1 MIEFIRKSGQKDII
15 LFVHGFTGGKETWKH
30 PTAGYFYD
38 QLANNQ
44 YVHENFDVAQFE
56 YYTKLLDLFPAINSI
71 RQTIT
76 SLFKSI
82 LPKSEKNIS
91 VEEISN
97 LLRSRIRFD
106 LSEYH
111 NIIVIA
117 HSMGG
122 LITKSCIL
130 RDLSEGK
137 ISKIRLFISL
147 AVPHLGADLA
157 TYGKLLSN
165 NRQIADL
172 APLSELCPQLNDEWV
187 KQPVKPDV
195 KYFRGAYDSI
205 VSKNSA
211 VATDSIEQDI
221 IDCDE
226 NHESIC
232 KPSPGGLVLS
242 ATIKFLV
249 DFKSA
254 STPFEVQKI
263 ADPDQYKDEIFVLK
277 LMLADVHDASIRNS
291 KEFFLNAEYVR
302 KLLSSAVDQ
311 EKLKNLYGRIRTL
324 YQNSYEAH
332 VGESKGTSTTLVA
345 DIHGRIIREDAA
357 FLKVAFPM
365 LQALHKMGML
375 HQLAND
381 LGNDVWWSEERS
393 HAALTKIREKT
404 GNIEKSKAI

>member
-1 MIEFIRKSGQKDII
+1 MIEFIKRSGHKDII

-38 QLANNQ
+38 QLIDTQ
-44 YVHENFDVAQFE
+44 YVRDNFDVAQFE
-56 YYTKLLDLFPAINSI
+56 YYTKLLDLFPAINSA
-71 RQTIT
+71 RQKIT
-76 SLFKSI
+76 SLFKSV

-91 VEEISN
+91 IAEISS

-106 LSEYH
+106 LSEYQ

-122 LITKSCIL
+122 LVTKSCIL
-130 RDLSEGK
+130 RDLTEGR
-137 ISKIRLFISL
+137 INKIRLFISL

-157 TYGKLLSN
+157 TYGRLLSN

-172 APLSELCPQLNDEWV
+172 APLGELCPQLNDEWV
-187 KQPVKPDV
+187 KQPVKPEV

-211 VATDSIEQDI
+211 VATDSIAQDI

-232 KPSPGGLVLS
+232 KPDLGGLVIA
-242 ATIKFLV
+242 ATIKFLK
-249 DFKSA
+249 DFKSTNA
-254 STPFEVQKI
+254 PLEVQKI
-263 ADPDQYKDEIFVLK
+263 TDPNQYRDEIFVLK
-277 LMLADVHDASIRNS
+277 LMLADVHDASIRHS

-302 KLLSSAVDQ
+302 KLLSSAADQ
-311 EKLKNLYGRIRTL
+311 EKLKDLYGRIRTL

-332 VGESKGTSTTLVA
+332 VGEGKKTSTTLVA
-345 DIHGRIIREDAA
+345 DIHGRILQEDAA
-357 FLKVAFPM
+357 FLKIAFPM

-381 LGNDVWWSEERS
+381 LGNDIWWSEERS
-393 HAALTKIREKT
+393 HAALTKIREKA
-404 GNIEKSKAI
+404 GSI

>member
-1 MIEFIRKSGQKDII
+1 MIEFIKKSGHKDII

-38 QLANNQ
+38 QLIDTQ
-44 YVHENFDVAQFE
+44 YVRDNFDVAQFE
-56 YYTKLLDLFPAINSI
+56 YYTKLLDLFPAIDSV
-71 RQTIT
+71 RQKIT
-76 SLFKSI
+76 SLFKSV

-91 VEEISN
+91 IEEISS

-106 LSEYH
+106 LSEYQ

-122 LITKSCIL
+122 LVTKSCIL
-130 RDLSEGK
+130 RDLAEGK
-137 ISKIRLFISL
+137 VNKIRLFISL

-157 TYGKLLSN
+157 TYGSLLSN

-172 APLSELCPQLNDEWV
+172 APLGELCPQLNDEWV
-187 KQPVKPDV
+187 KQPVKPEV

-211 VATDSIEQDI
+211 VATDSIAQDI

-232 KPSPGGLVLS
+232 KPALGGLVIA
-242 ATIKFLV
+242 ATIKFLK
-249 DFKSA
+249 DFKSTN
-254 STPFEVQKI
+254 TPFEVQKI
-263 ADPDQYKDEIFVLK
+263 TDPNQYRDEIFVLK
-277 LMLADVHDASIRNS
+277 LMLADVHDASIRHS

-302 KLLSSAVDQ
+302 KLLSSAADQ
-311 EKLKNLYGRIRTL
+311 EKLKDLYGRIRTL
-324 YQNSYEAH
+324 YQNSYESH
-332 VGESKGTSTTLVA
+332 VGEGKKTSTTLVA
-345 DIHGRIIREDAA
+345 DIHGRILQEDAA

-381 LGNDVWWSEERS
+381 LGNDIWWSEERS
-393 HAALTKIREKT
+393 HIALTKIREKA
-404 GNIEKSKAI
+404 GNVGSAETT

>member
-1 MIEFIRKSGQKDII
+1 MIEFIKKSGHKDII

-38 QLANNQ
+38 QLIDIQ
-44 YVHENFDVAQFE
+44 YVRDNFDVAQFE
-56 YYTKLLDLFPAINSI
+56 YYTKLLDLFPAINSA
-71 RQTIT
+71 RQKIT
-76 SLFKSI
+76 SLFKSV

-91 VEEISN
+91 IEEISS

-106 LSEYH
+106 LSEYQ

-122 LITKSCIL
+122 LVTKSCIL
-130 RDLSEGK
+130 RDLAEGR
-137 ISKIRLFISL
+137 INKIRLFVSL

-157 TYGKLLSN
+157 TYGRLLSN

-172 APLSELCPQLNDEWV
+172 APLGELCPQLNDEWV
-187 KQPVKPDV
+187 KQPVRPEV

-211 VATDSIEQDI
+211 VATDSIAQDI

-232 KPSPGGLVLS
+232 KPALGGLVIA
-242 ATIKFLV
+242 ATIKFLK
-249 DFKSA
+249 DFKSNN
-254 STPFEVQKI
+254 TPFEVKKI
-263 ADPDQYKDEIFVLK
+263 TDPNQYRDEIFVLK
-277 LMLADVHDASIRNS
+277 LMLADVHDASIRHS

-302 KLLSSAVDQ
+302 KLLSSAADQ
-311 EKLKNLYGRIRTL
+311 EKLKDLYGRIRTL
-324 YQNSYEAH
+324 YQYSYEAH
-332 VGESKGTSTTLVA
+332 VGKGEKTSTTLVA
-345 DIHGRIIREDAA
+345 DIHGRILQEDAA

-381 LGNDVWWSEERS
+381 LGNDIWWSEERS
-393 HAALTKIREKT
+393 HAALKKIRKNAGSIGSAET
-404 GNIEKSKAI
+404 T